1 MKSFNTELDS
11 VLENYGLH
19 KTVVRERF
27 PSKLKL
33 SEEFVESFK
42 REFQQQIEPLYTEDQ
57 DGNQVMSRD
66 ARDPKTVLKEFQKAL
81 KFLFPLV

>member
-19 KTVVRERF
+19 KTVVRERY

-33 SEEFVESFK
+33 SEEFIESFK
-42 REFQQQIEPLYTEDQ
+42 REFQQQVEPLYTEDQ
-57 DGNQVMSRD
+57 DGKQVMSRD
-66 ARDPKTVLKEFQKAL
+66 ARDPKTVLREFQKAL
-81 KFLFPLV
+81 KFLI

>member
-1 MKSFNTELDS
+1 MKSFNSELES

-33 SEEFVESFK
+33 SEAFIESFK
-42 REFQQQIEPLYTEDQ
+42 REFQQQVEPLYTEDQ
-57 DGNQVMSRD
+57 DGKQVMSRD
-66 ARDPKTVLKEFQKAL
+66 ARDPKTVLREFQKAL
-81 KFLFPLV
+81 KFLI

>member
-1 MKSFNTELDS
+1 MKSFNSELES

-19 KTVVRERF
+19 RTVVRERF

-42 REFQQQIEPLYTEDQ
+42 REFQAQTEPLYTEDQ
-57 DGNQVMSRD
+57 DGNQVLSRD

-81 KFLFPLV
+81 KFLI

>member
-1 MKSFNTELDS
+1 MKKFNDS
-11 VLENYGLH
+11 VDNISESFGLY

-42 REFQQQIEPLYTEDQ
+42 REFQSQVDPLYTEDE
-57 DGNQVMSRD
+57 DGQQVLSRE
-66 ARDPKTVLKEFQKAL
+66 ARDPARVLKEFQKAL
-81 KFLFPLV
+81 KFLI

>member
-1 MKSFNTELDS
+1 MKSFNDELDS
-11 VLENYGLH
+11 ISENFGLY

-42 REFQQQIEPLYTEDQ
+42 REFQSQVDPLYTEDA
-57 DGNQVMSRD
+57 DGNQVLSRE
-66 ARDPKTVLKEFQKAL
+66 ARDPARVLKEFQKAL
-81 KFLFPLV
+81 KFLI

>member
-81 KFLFPLV
+81 KFLI

>member
-1 MKSFNTELDS
+1 MKSFNTELDN

-33 SEEFVESFK
+33 SEEFIESFK
-42 REFQQQIEPLYTEDQ
+42 REFQQQVEPLYTEDQ
-57 DGNQVMSRD
+57 DGKQVMSRD
-66 ARDPKTVLKEFQKAL
+66 ARDPKTVLREFQKAL
-81 KFLFPLV
+81 KFLI

>member
-1 MKSFNTELDS
+1 MKNFNESLEEISESF
-11 VLENYGLH
+11 GLY

-42 REFQQQIEPLYTEDQ
+42 REFQSQCDPLYTED
-57 DGNQVMSRD
+57 DEGNQTLSRE
-66 ARDPKTVLKEFQKAL
+66 AREPGRVLKEFQKAL
-81 KFLFPLV
+81 KFLI

>member
-33 SEEFVESFK
+33 SEEFVENFK

-66 ARDPKTVLKEFQKAL
+66 ARDPKTVLREFQKAL
-81 KFLFPLV
+81 KFLI

>member
-1 MKSFNTELDS
+1 MKKFNDA
-11 VLENYGLH
+11 LENVNENFGLY

-42 REFQQQIEPLYTEDQ
+42 KEFQSQTDPLYTEDA
-57 DGNQVMSRD
+57 DGNQVLSRD
-66 ARDPKTVLKEFQKAL
+66 AREPGRVLKEFQKAL
-81 KFLFPLV
+81 KFLI

>member
-1 MKSFNTELDS
+1 MKNFNEALDNVTE
-11 VLENYGLH
+11 NFGLY

-42 REFQQQIEPLYTEDQ
+42 REFQSQVDPLYTEDSE
-57 DGNQVMSRD
+57 GNQVLSRE
-66 ARDPKTVLKEFQKAL
+66 ARDPARVLKEFQKAL
-81 KFLFPLV
+81 KFLI

>member
-1 MKSFNTELDS
+1 MKKFNESLQDITE
-11 VLENYGLH
+11 NFGLY

-42 REFQQQIEPLYTEDQ
+42 REFQSQVDPLYTEDD
-57 DGNQVMSRD
+57 DGNQVLSRE
-66 ARDPKTVLKEFQKAL
+66 ARDPGRVLKEFQKAL
-81 KFLFPLV
+81 KFLI